1 MSKHYSRKTKG
12 RSKDKKGITKKL
24 GTIFDNAQ
32 KAVGD
37 FFEEE
42 RHRKRIKK
50 ASKMLDF
57 LLLLALFAIIYCMAS
72 IFTPWTGAVG
82 EAIKEFMTG
91 KWGLASLIPL
101 SFWDILASLS

>member
-32 KAVGD
+32 KAVDD

-50 ASKMLDF
+50 ASKMLGLPSSIGAF
-57 LLLLALFAIIYCMAS
+57 CHYLLH
-72 IFTPWTGAVG
+72 
-82 EAIKEFMTG
+82 G
-91 KWGLASLIPL
+91 KYLYSLDWRCWR
-101 SFWDILASLS
+101 SN